1 MKTFMVYGKTVEL
14 SDNIIQLYETVY
26 NDTFTDV
33 ALNYYSGE
41 AFGCTPDLSASELK
55 EKIENGI
62 REEAGILVDM
72 PQAIDKAKRD
82 GIIPL

>member
-1 MKTFMVYGKTVEL
+1 MKTFMIYGKEIEL
-14 SDNIIQLYETVY
+14 SDDVIRLYETVY

-33 ALNYYSGE
+33 ALNYYSGK
-41 AFGCTPDLSASELK
+41 AFGCTPDLSVSELK

-62 REEAGILVDM
+62 REEAGILADM

>member
-1 MKTFMVYGKTVEL
+1 MRTFMVYGKEIEL
-14 SDNIIQLYETVY
+14 SDDVIQLYETVY
-26 NDTFTDV
+26 NDTFGDV
-33 ALNYYSGE
+33 ALNYYSGK
-41 AFGCTPDLSASELK
+41 AFGCTPDLSTSELK